1 MDSCSCSNSVSTVVK
16 NVAVVYVR
24 MVVDDVEKETITR
37 RFVILGHAGFVAS
50 QVGESAG
57 QPRNELPLK

>member
-1 MDSCSCSNSVSTVVK
+1 MDNCSCSNSVSTVVK

-24 MVVDDVEKETITR
+24 MVVDVEKETITR